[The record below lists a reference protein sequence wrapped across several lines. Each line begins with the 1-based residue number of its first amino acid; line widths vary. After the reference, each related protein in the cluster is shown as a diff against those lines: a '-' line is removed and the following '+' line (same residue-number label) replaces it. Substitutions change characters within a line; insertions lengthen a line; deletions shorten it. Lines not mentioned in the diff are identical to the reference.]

1 MGAFAAAIAKG
12 ASNFL
17 TWKKILA
24 TALVFGIVE
33 TITPFIGWSIGSMAK
48 QLISE
53 WDHWIA
59 FGLLVVLGL
68 RMIKEGLSDDE
79 GDDDEPKSQN
89 WLLVVITAIATSTD
103 SLIVGVGLAFLSVNI
118 FTIVTSIGLAT
129 TVMTTI
135 GLSIGRSLGKRV
147 GKRAEIFG
155 GIVLIG
161 IGTSI
166 LYSHLS
172 A

>member
-1 MGAFAAAIAKG
+1 M
-12 ASNFL
+12 
-17 TWKKILA
+17 
-24 TALVFGIVE
+24 FGIVE

-59 FGLLVVLGL
+59 FGLLGVLGL

-129 TVMTTI
+129 TVMTAI

-161 IGTSI
+161 IGASI